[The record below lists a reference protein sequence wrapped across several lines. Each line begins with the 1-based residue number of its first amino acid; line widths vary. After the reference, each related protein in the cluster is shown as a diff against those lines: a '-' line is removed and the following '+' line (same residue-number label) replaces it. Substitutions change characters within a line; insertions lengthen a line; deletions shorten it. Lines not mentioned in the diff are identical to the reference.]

1 MSKDLRNG
9 SPAWPVSRCLLIIG
23 ALAWCT
29 SAATAATEVTARPWL
44 DARRSPD
51 ERAELAL
58 AVMTLPEKLS
68 LLHGPMPAEPPG
80 EEPTSI
86 PEGAIPTAGYIPGV
100 PRLGIPAMFETDAS
114 LGVVNPL
121 GQRVGDVATAMPAAL
136 ALASTFDPQLAYRL
150 GGDLGIEAHAK
161 GFNVLLGGGMDL
173 TRDPRNGR
181 NFEYLGEDPLLAGT
195 LAGEAVRGT
204 QDQHVISTLKHFALN
219 AHETNRT
226 TLDAKIDRGALRES
240 DLLAFELAIERGNP
254 GAIMCAYNKING
266 DYACGNSW
274 LLNDVLKRD
283 WQYRGW
289 VLSDWGA
296 VYAPGYEMKGLD
308 QESGQ
313 QNDKHVWFGA
323 ALKAA
328 VAAGSVPVSR
338 INDMV
343 RRILRTM
350 FAIGIVDHPP
360 VREAIDYKGHDTDA
374 LEAARE
380 GIVML
385 KNDGPLLPL
394 SLSLSLKRIALIGGQ
409 AHVGVLSGGGSSQ
422 VTPSNGPTVTVPV
435 GGRDLSTR
443 FLDEHFF
450 PSSPGKAIAAAAPK
464 SEVLYSPG
472 NFPEDA
478 AALAATADVA
488 IVFVTR
494 HELEGIDIPN
504 LKLPNGQDA
513 LVDAVATANPH
524 TIVVL
529 ETGNPVAMPW
539 LDKVRAVLAAWYP
552 GQEGGRAIADIL
564 FGAVNPSGHLP
575 ITFPADERQ
584 SMRPALPN
592 LGVEPDTDVTV
603 NYTEGADVGYR
614 WYRKHGFKPLY
625 AFGYGLSYSVF
636 DYGDFEAI
644 AGKALRVSFS
654 IKNLSARNGADVP
667 QVYLLSAA
675 GQPECRLLGFQRV
688 VLAAGER
695 QVVTLTL
702 DRRLFAHFDEP
713 ADRWHVAAGAYR
725 IALARSAEDIVA
737 TKEIQL
743 SESDFH

>member
-1 MSKDLRNG
+1 MSTDLRNRSLAVPG
-9 SPAWPVSRCLLIIG
+9 RRCLLIIG
-23 ALAWCT
+23 SLVWCT
-29 SAATAATEVTARPWL
+29 SQASAATGAGAQPWL

-58 AVMTLPEKLS
+58 AAMTLPEKLS

-121 GQRVGDVATAMPAAL
+121 GQRPGDVATAMPAGL
-136 ALASTFDPQLAYRL
+136 ALASSFDPQLAYRW
-150 GGDLGIEAHAK
+150 GSDLGIEAHAK

-226 TLDAKIDRGALRES
+226 TLDAQIDPGALRES
-240 DLLAFELAIERGNP
+240 DLLAFELAIERGHP

-266 DYACGNSW
+266 VYSCGNSW

-296 VYAPGYEMKGLD
+296 VYAPGYEINGLD

-323 ALKAA
+323 SLKAKVESGA
-328 VAAGSVPVSR
+328 VPVSR
-338 INDMV
+338 IDDMV

-360 VREAIDYKGHDTDA
+360 VREAIDYQSHDADA

-380 GIVML
+380 GIVLL

-394 SLSLSLKRIALIGGQ
+394 SPSLKRIALIGGQ

-422 VTPSNGPTVTVPV
+422 VTPSNGPIVSVPV

-443 FLDEHFF
+443 YMDEHFF
-450 PSSPGKAIAAAAPK
+450 PSSPGKAIDAAAPNA
-464 SEVLYSPG
+464 EVLYDPG

-494 HELEGIDIPN
+494 HETEGNDIPS
-504 LKLPNGQDA
+504 LRLPNGQDA
-513 LVDAVATANPH
+513 LVNAVATANPH

-539 LDKVRAVLAAWYP
+539 LSKVSAVLAAWYP

-564 FGAVNPSGHLP
+564 FGTVNPSGHLP

-584 SMRPALPN
+584 SMRPVLPN
-592 LGVEPDTDVTV
+592 LGAKPDADVTV

-614 WYRKHGFKPLY
+614 WYRRHDVKPLY

-636 DYGDFEAI
+636 DYGDFDVK
-644 AGKALRVSFS
+644 AGQALSVSFS
-654 IKNLSARNGADVP
+654 VKNLSVRSGADVP

-675 GQPECRLLGFQRV
+675 GQPECRLIGFQRV
-688 VLAAGER
+688 VLAAGG
-695 QVVTLTL
+695 QQLVKLTV
-702 DRRLFAHFDEP
+702 DRRLLAHFDER
-713 ADRWHVAAGAYR
+713 ADRWHIGAGAYR
-725 IALARSAEDIVA
+725 IGLARSAEDVVA

-743 SESDFH
+743 SESDFN

>member
-1 MSKDLRNG
+1 MNRELRNG
-9 SPAWPVSRCLLIIG
+9 PEAWSGSRCLLIIC
-23 ALAWCT
+23 ALAWCA
-29 SAATAATEVTARPWL
+29 SAATAATDVAARPWL
-44 DARRSPD
+44 DARQSPD

-58 AVMTLPEKLS
+58 AAMTLPEKLS

-80 EEPTSI
+80 QEPTSI

-100 PRLGIPAMFETDAS
+100 RRLGIPAMFETDAS

-121 GQRVGDVATAMPAAL
+121 GQRDGDVATAMPAGL
-136 ALASTFDPQLAYRL
+136 ALASAFDPPLAYRL
-150 GGDLGIEAHAK
+150 GTDLGIEAHAK

-219 AHETNRT
+219 AHETNRSM
-226 TLDAKIDRGALRES
+226 LDAQIDRAALRES
-240 DLLAFELAIERGNP
+240 DLLAFEIAIERGRP
-254 GAIMCAYNKING
+254 GAIMCAYNRING
-266 DYACGNSW
+266 DYSCGNSW
-274 LLNDVLKRD
+274 LLNEVLKRD

-328 VAAGSVPVSR
+328 VEAGSVPMSR
-338 INDMV
+338 IDDMV

-350 FAIGIVDHPP
+350 FAVGIVDYPP
-360 VREAIDYKGHDTDA
+360 IHEAIDYKGHDADA

-380 GIVML
+380 GIVLL

-394 SLSLSLKRIALIGGQ
+394 SPLLKRIALIGGQ

-422 VTPSNGPTVTVPV
+422 VTPSNGPAVTVPV

-443 FLDEHFF
+443 YLDEHYF
-450 PSSPGKAIAAAAPK
+450 PSSPGKAIQAAAPNA
-464 SEVLYSPG
+464 EVLYNAG
-472 NFPEDA
+472 KFPEDA

-504 LKLPNGQDA
+504 LRLPNGQDG
-513 LVDAVATANPH
+513 LVDAVAKANAH

-539 LDKVRAVLAAWYP
+539 LNKVSAVLAAWYP

-564 FGAVNPSGHLP
+564 FGTVNPSGHLP

-584 SMRPALPN
+584 SMRPVLPN
-592 LGVEPDTDVTV
+592 LGAEPDSDVTV

-614 WYRKHGFKPLY
+614 WYRKHDIKPLY

-636 DYGDFEAI
+636 DYGDFEAK
-644 AGKALRVSFS
+644 AGNALSVSFS
-654 IKNLSARNGADVP
+654 IKNVSTRSGADVP

-675 GQPECRLLGFQRV
+675 GQRECRLLGFQRV
-688 VLAAGER
+688 QLAAGER
-695 QVVTLTL
+695 QLVKLTL
-702 DRRLFAHFDEP
+702 DRRLFARFDEG
-713 ADRWHVAAGAYR
+713 ADRWHIAPGIYR
-725 IALARSAEDIVA
+725 IVLARSAEDIVA
-737 TKEIQL
+737 TQEIQL
-743 SESDFH
+743 SESSFK